1 VLDSTLHVKGE
12 TVLDSTLKVK
22 GETVLDS
29 TLQVKGE
36 TVLDSTLHVK
46 GETVLDSTLQVK
58 NGATFSEDVKV
69 WGETNLST
77 LKINIPT
84 IQVDKSGAKERAY
97 GNFIDCHDTLTP
109 AYNNMFKVSYDG
121 HVGAVSL
128 GLSASPLDNDY
139 CAKFHCG
146 YNNTDKAWL
155 IDTESYG
162 EQQNI
167 FYPIIFKA
175 GGYTFDSGD
184 MVVNGTLTCKNE
196 LKVLSLNADDVN
208 FNMSN
213 VADYVFEE
221 DYNLKSLSEV
231 ESYIKENK
239 HLPGIPSAAEIEQNG
254 VSLSKMSNIL
264 LEKIEELTLHMI
276 RLEKE
281 NAALKAEVKSLK
293 R

>member
-1 VLDSTLHVKGE
+1 DSM
-12 TVLDSTLKVK
+12 
-22 GETVLDS
+22 
-29 TLQVKGE
+29 LQ
-36 TVLDSTLHVK
+36 VK

-58 NGATFSEDVKV
+58 NGATFSENVKV
-69 WGETNLST
+69 CGETNLST

-97 GNFIDCHDTLTP
+97 ENFIDCHDTLTP
-109 AYNNMFKVSYDG
+109 DYNNMFKVSYDG

-128 GLSASPLDNDY
+128 GLSASPLDNGD

-167 FYPIIFKA
+167 FYPIIFRA

-293 R
+293 K